1 MEETREIIL
10 SLYVKHSWL
19 NSIHYH
25 VGSQGIT
32 IDMFVKAANI
42 CVGFV
47 KEIEIA
53 TGRSLQMI
61 NIGGGL
67 ATSYTSPEEPEH
79 SSYSLY
85 RSGFHS
91 RFYLL
96 ITNRTCYTS
105 GTSNFVLC

>member
-53 TGRSLQMI
+53 NLKILADDQHWRRPC
-61 NIGGGL
+61 NIL
-67 ATSYTSPEEPEH
+67 H
-79 SSYSLY
+79 
-85 RSGFHS
+85 
-91 RFYLL
+91 
-96 ITNRTCYTS
+96 ITR
-105 GTSNFVLC
+105 GA